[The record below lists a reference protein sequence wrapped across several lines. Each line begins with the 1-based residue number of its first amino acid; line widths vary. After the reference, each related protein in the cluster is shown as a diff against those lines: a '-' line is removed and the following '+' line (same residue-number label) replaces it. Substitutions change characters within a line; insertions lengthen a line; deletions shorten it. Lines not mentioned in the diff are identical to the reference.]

1 MTSQEKVE
9 GGLKNLRVTAL
20 VEAGA
25 IFFLQE
31 EMNSSS
37 I

>member
-20 VEAGA
+20 V
-25 IFFLQE
+25 FFLQE